1 MPETLEAGTAG
12 FSQRLLRTRCGD
24 QIYIDEAYRL
34 SERAGA
40 HCPRGRRIHA
50 TPETNGPC
58 HPGRDRV
65 RGRRARPGYRGHITS
80 LSGPVSS
87 IGIPYDKGFKVW
99 EAGGTEVAGQQLKL
113 IEIDDAS
120 DPSAAARAA
129 KKLIEEDHVDV
140 IFGAAS
146 TPASMAVYGVS
157 SEAKVPLIITANG
170 L

>member
-1 MPETLEAGTAG
+1 MARALCPTTSQCTLSPTGGDCMRYLTLSAFAILASITA
-12 FSQRLLRTRCGD
+12 
-24 QIYIDEAYRL
+24 
-34 SERAGA
+34 A
-40 HCPRGRRIHA
+40 HAQVTIGI
-50 TPETNGPC
+50 
-58 HPGRDRV
+58 
-65 RGRRARPGYRGHITS
+65 ITS

-87 IGIPYDKGFKVW
+87 IGIPYDKGYKAW

-140 IFGAAS
+140 ILGAAS